1 MRNGMGI
8 LLGMGTLMVLAALVV
23 SHGGATGAND
33 YEVRTID
40 GSENNLRYPEYG
52 SVGVPLLRKADV
64 GYEDSVEAPAGEYR
78 SSTRL
83 ISNILAAQGEESIPN
98 RAGVSDFFWQWGQFI
113 DHDLDLTP
121 AAYPI
126 EPFYVSVP
134 TADLYFDPYSE
145 GEKYIVMNR
154 SIHDEGST
162 RRSPRQQLNLI
173 TAFIDAS
180 NVYGSDQD
188 RADALRTFEGG
199 KLKTSGG
206 GQFLPFNADGL
217 DNAGGP
223 DPKLFL
229 AGDVRA
235 NEQIALTAVHT
246 LFVREHNR
254 LCEEIA
260 AAQSTQTDE
269 QIYQRARKI
278 VGAQLQV
285 ITYQEF
291 LPLLLGPEALPPYRG
306 YDPDLN
312 PGIAN
317 EFSTVAYRFGHSMLS
332 PTLLRVN
339 SADQELVETSLKDAF
354 FNPLLVHKGG
364 GISSI
369 LHGLATQ
376 VAQEVDT
383 RVVDGI
389 RNFLFGE
396 PGEGGF
402 DLASL
407 NMQRGRDHGIDDY
420 NSLRKAY
427 RLKPVR
433 RFSDIVSDPQVQEL
447 LQSAYGSTRDM
458 DPWIVGLAED
468 HMPGALVGETFRTI
482 MVEQFIRLRDGDRFW
497 YLNDPFFTSEPDSLA
512 ELEQTRLSDIVRRNT
527 KLGDELQD
535 NAFIAQ

>member
-1 MRNGMGI
+1 MRRGTGI
-8 LLGMGTLMVLAALVV
+8 LLVLGIPLILAALMF
-23 SHGGATGAND
+23 SNRTATGTD
-33 YEVRTID
+33 GYEVRTID
-40 GSENNLRYPEYG
+40 GRDNNLQNPEYG
-52 SVGVPLLRKADV
+52 SAGVPLLRMADDDY
-64 GYEDSVEAPAGEYR
+64 GDWGEIPAGEDR
-78 SSTRL
+78 SSPRL
-83 ISNILAAQGEESIPN
+83 ISNILAAQGEESILN
-98 RAGVSDFFWQWGQFI
+98 RARVSDFFWLWGQFI

-121 AAYPI
+121 EAYPI
-126 EPFYVSVP
+126 EPFYIPVP
-134 TADLYFDPYSE
+134 VGDLYFDPYSE
-145 GEKYIVMNR
+145 GDKYIVMNR
-154 SIHDEGST
+154 AMHDGGT
-162 RRSPRQQLNLI
+162 TKRSPRQQLNLL
-173 TAFIDAS
+173 TAYIDAS

-199 KLKTSGG
+199 KLATSGG
-206 GQFLPFNADGL
+206 GQFLPFNTDGL

-260 AAQSTQTDE
+260 ADQPTRTDE

-291 LPLLLGPEALPPYRG
+291 LPLLLGAGALPPYRG
-306 YDPDLN
+306 YDPDVN

-339 SADQELVETSLKDAF
+339 RADQELIDTSLKDAF
-354 FNPLLVHKGG
+354 FNPTLVHQGG

-376 VAQEVDT
+376 IAQNVDT
-383 RVVDGI
+383 KVVDGI

-407 NMQRGRDHGIDDY
+407 NIQRGRDHGIADY
-420 NSLRKAY
+420 NSLRQAY
-427 RLKPVR
+427 RLKKAR
-433 RFSDIVSDPQVQEL
+433 EFSDISTDSQVQKL
-447 LQSAYGSTRDM
+447 LQSVYGSTRDM

-468 HMPGALVGETFRTI
+468 HMPGALVGETFGTI
-482 MVEQFIRLRDGDRFW
+482 ILEQFIRLRNGDRFW
-497 YLNDPFFTSEPDSLA
+497 YRNDPFFTSDPELLN

-535 NAFIAQ
+535 TVFIAR